1 MRRPRN
7 PPSARS
13 MRTQVRDAIAL
24 VVVLALLLFGVPLAI
39 VLGRLI
45 TSQAFAGLQ
54 RDATRAVAAVPD
66 DILQVGAPV
75 TVPRGTRNS
84 IIAVYDLRG
93 ERVAGTGPAHS
104 ALAAKAAD
112 GHEHD
117 EHEHGDLSV
126 VVPVLSDTSVAGS
139 VRAAVPLARL
149 RERTYRAWALL
160 VALALLTAGVA
171 VLLARRA
178 AAVISR
184 PFEQLTE
191 AARRLGAGRYEV
203 DLPRWGI
210 TEADAAGDAL
220 RDSAREIDALVRQ
233 EREFVRHASHQ
244 LRTPLAG
251 AVLALEQAT
260 PDVATAL
267 ARARDLETTIADL
280 LALRA
285 RSTAE
290 TCDPQRIAAEAVRR
304 WHTPARPVTLRSDIV
319 EDVTLAAPAL
329 RQSLDVLLDNA
340 LRHGDGP
347 VTVTL
352 EPYGNAVLIEVAD
365 GGAGLAPDAEP
376 GTGLRM
382 VTGIVERAG
391 GALLIR
397 RRAPHARVALLL
409 PVSAAAGGSGHSA
422 ADQSSSKR

>member
-1 MRRPRN
+1 
-7 PPSARS
+7 

-24 VVVLALLLFGVPLAI
+24 VVVLALLLFGLPLAI

-45 TSQAFAGLQ
+45 TSEALAGLQ

-75 TVPRGTRNS
+75 IVPRGTGNG
-84 IIAVYDLRG
+84 IIAVYDVRG
-93 ERVAGTGPAHS
+93 ERVAGTGPAQS

-117 EHEHGDLSV
+117 GRDHGDLSV

-149 RERTYRAWALL
+149 RDRTHRAWAML
-160 VALALLTAGVA
+160 VALALLTVGVT
-171 VLLARRA
+171 VLLARRVA
-178 AAVISR
+178 VVISR
-184 PFEQLTE
+184 PFEELTD
-191 AARRLGAGRYEV
+191 AARRLGDGQYDV

-233 EREFVRHASHQ
+233 ERDFVRHASHQ

-251 AVLALEQAT
+251 AVLALEQAK

-280 LALRA
+280 LALRG
-285 RSTAE
+285 RSGAE
-290 TCDPQRIAAEAVRR
+290 TCDPQQIAAEAVRR
-304 WHTPARPVTLRSDIV
+304 WDAPARPVTLRCDITGEV
-319 EDVTLAAPAL
+319 ALAAPAL

-347 VTVTL
+347 VTVTV

-365 GGAGLAPDAEP
+365 QGAGLAADAQP
-376 GTGLRM
+376 RTGLRM
-382 VTGIVERAG
+382 VASIVERAG
-391 GALLIR
+391 GTLLIR
-397 RRAPHARVALLL
+397 RRAPHPRVALLL
-409 PVSAAAGGSGHSA
+409 PVSAPADGGSGQTA